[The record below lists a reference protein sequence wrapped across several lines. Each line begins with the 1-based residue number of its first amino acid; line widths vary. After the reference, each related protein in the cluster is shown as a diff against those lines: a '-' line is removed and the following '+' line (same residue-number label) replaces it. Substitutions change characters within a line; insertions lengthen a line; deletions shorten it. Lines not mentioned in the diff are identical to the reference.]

1 MNKKDILNKLEDLKE
16 QLKEIEKQER
26 SNGFLKLLRLVLLD
40 NESMIILTG
49 HEEWQFTEKYRVK
62 DISREYRVEI
72 AKFLDTFMRKEKEN
86 E

>member
-1 MNKKDILNKLEDLKE
+1 MNKQDLLYKIEELKE

-26 SNGFLKLLRLVLLD
+26 SNGFLKLLMLVLLD
-40 NESMIILTG
+40 EESKIVLKG
-49 HEEWQFTEKYRVK
+49 HEEWQFTEKYLIK

-72 AKFLDTFMRKEKEN
+72 AKFLKTLIKKEER